1 MVKFS
6 ALKNRLP
13 RMSSSASSAP
23 AGRSSE
29 KDARNRSDYSSSA
42 SQSHSRFENS
52 KASILDHFNRVIAWS
67 NRSMVPLF
75 NIVIIVVFFVTTLT
89 ISLLIRT
96 RMTEISFAQA
106 QVQEHIVELRQS
118 VEDKQTKL
126 DSLEAQLPVRA
137 QKMGM
142 IPPKD
147 TIAIDLS
154 DYAKKGDKTKSKS
167 KDDKSKDDK
176 SKGDKTKGD
185 KSKGDKSKGDKSKSK
200 NDKTKSKPKEN
211 KPKDDKSKTDK
222 SKTDKSKAKND
233 KSKSK
238 NDKTSNK
245 TSNKTSSSNTKQQQP
260 AKQEKR

>member
-52 KASILDHFNRVIAWS
+52 KASILDHFNKVIAWS

-167 KDDKSKDDK
+167 KDDKSK
-176 SKGDKTKGD
+176 GD
-185 KSKGDKSKGDKSKSK
+185 KSKVDKSKGDKSKSK
-200 NDKTKSKPKEN
+200 NDKTKSKPKESKPKEN
-211 KPKDDKSKTDK
+211 KPKNDK
-222 SKTDKSKAKND
+222 SKTDKSKAKNE

-245 TSNKTSSSNTKQQQP
+245 TSSSNTKQQRP

>member
-167 KDDKSKDDK
+167 KGDKSKGDK
-176 SKGDKTKGD
+176 SKGDKT
-185 KSKGDKSKGDKSKSK
+185 KGDKSKGDKSKSK

-211 KPKDDKSKTDK
+211 KPKNDK
-222 SKTDKSKAKND
+222 SKTDKSKAKNN

-238 NDKTSNK
+238 NDK

>member
-167 KDDKSKDDK
+167 K
-176 SKGDKTKGD
+176 GD

-211 KPKDDKSKTDK
+211 KPKNDKSKTDK
-222 SKTDKSKAKND
+222 SKTDKSKA
-233 KSKSK
+233 K

>member
-154 DYAKKGDKTKSKS
+154 DYAKKSDKTKSKS
-167 KDDKSKDDK
+167 
-176 SKGDKTKGD
+176 KGD

-211 KPKDDKSKTDK
+211 KPKNDKSKTDK

>member
-167 KDDKSKDDK
+167 KDDKSKGDK
-176 SKGDKTKGD
+176 SKVDKT
-185 KSKGDKSKGDKSKSK
+185 KGDKSKGDKSKSK

-211 KPKDDKSKTDK
+211 KPKNDKSKTDK

>member
-167 KDDKSKDDK
+167 KDDKSK
-176 SKGDKTKGD
+176 GD

-211 KPKDDKSKTDK
+211 KPKNDKSKTDK

>member
-29 KDARNRSDYSSSA
+29 KDARNRSDCSSSA

-167 KDDKSKDDK
+167 KDDKSKGDK
-176 SKGDKTKGD
+176 SKVDKT
-185 KSKGDKSKGDKSKSK
+185 KGDKSKGDKSKSK

-211 KPKDDKSKTDK
+211 KPKNDKSKTDK

>member
-167 KDDKSKDDK
+167 KDDKSKGDK
-176 SKGDKTKGD
+176 SKGD

-211 KPKDDKSKTDK
+211 KPKNDKP
-222 SKTDKSKAKND
+222 KTDKSKAKND

>member
-154 DYAKKGDKTKSKS
+154 DYAKKGDKTK
-167 KDDKSKDDK
+167 
-176 SKGDKTKGD
+176 
-185 KSKGDKSKGDKSKSK
+185 GDKSKSK

-211 KPKDDKSKTDK
+211 KPKNDK

-245 TSNKTSSSNTKQQQP
+245 TSSSNTKQQQP

>member
-52 KASILDHFNRVIAWS
+52 KASILDHFNKVIAWS

-154 DYAKKGDKTKSKS
+154 DYAKKGDQTKS
-167 KDDKSKDDK
+167 
-176 SKGDKTKGD
+176 
-185 KSKGDKSKGDKSKSK
+185 KSKGDKSKVDKSKSK

-211 KPKDDKSKTDK
+211 KPKNDK

-233 KSKSK
+233 
-238 NDKTSNK
+238 K
-245 TSNKTSSSNTKQQQP
+245 TSNKTSSSNTKQQQT

>member
-42 SQSHSRFENS
+42 SQAHSRFENS

-167 KDDKSKDDK
+167 KDDKSK
-176 SKGDKTKGD
+176 
-185 KSKGDKSKGDKSKSK
+185 GDKSKSK

-211 KPKDDKSKTDK
+211 KPKNDKSKTDK

>member
-52 KASILDHFNRVIAWS
+52 KASILDHFNKVIAWS

-75 NIVIIVVFFVTTLT
+75 NIVIIIVFFVTTLT

-167 KDDKSKDDK
+167 K
-176 SKGDKTKGD
+176 
-185 KSKGDKSKGDKSKSK
+185 

-211 KPKDDKSKTDK
+211 KPKNDKSKSKNDK

-233 KSKSK
+233 K
-238 NDKTSNK
+238 
-245 TSNKTSSSNTKQQQP
+245 TSNKTSSSNNKQQQT

>member
-13 RMSSSASSAP
+13 RMSSSSSSAP

-167 KDDKSKDDK
+167 KGDKSKGDK
-176 SKGDKTKGD
+176 SKGDKT
-185 KSKGDKSKGDKSKSK
+185 KGDKSKGDKSKSK

-211 KPKDDKSKTDK
+211 KPKNDK

>member
-42 SQSHSRFENS
+42 SQAHSRFENS

-167 KDDKSKDDK
+167 KDDKSK
-176 SKGDKTKGD
+176 
-185 KSKGDKSKGDKSKSK
+185 GDKSKSK

-211 KPKDDKSKTDK
+211 KPKENKPKNDKSKTDK

-245 TSNKTSSSNTKQQQP
+245 TSSSNTKQQQP

>member
-167 KDDKSKDDK
+167 KDDKSKV
-176 SKGDKTKGD
+176 DKT
-185 KSKGDKSKGDKSKSK
+185 KGDKSKSK

-211 KPKDDKSKTDK
+211 KPKNDK
-222 SKTDKSKAKND
+222 SKTDKSKAKNE

-238 NDKTSNK
+238 NDK

>member
-167 KDDKSKDDK
+167 KVDKTKV
-176 SKGDKTKGD
+176 DKTKGD
-185 KSKGDKSKGDKSKSK
+185 KSKDDKSKSK

-211 KPKDDKSKTDK
+211 KPKNDK

>member
-52 KASILDHFNRVIAWS
+52 KASILDHFNKVIAWS

-154 DYAKKGDKTKSKS
+154 DYAKKGDQTKS
-167 KDDKSKDDK
+167 KSKDDK
-176 SKGDKTKGD
+176 SKGDKT
-185 KSKGDKSKGDKSKSK
+185 KGDKSKGDKSKSK

-211 KPKDDKSKTDK
+211 KPKNDK

-233 KSKSK
+233 
-238 NDKTSNK
+238 K
-245 TSNKTSSSNTKQQQP
+245 TSNKTSSSNTKQQQT

>member
-167 KDDKSKDDK
+167 KVDKSKGDK
-176 SKGDKTKGD
+176 SKGDKT
-185 KSKGDKSKGDKSKSK
+185 KGDKSKGDKSKSK

-211 KPKDDKSKTDK
+211 KPKNDK

>member
-167 KDDKSKDDK
+167 KV
-176 SKGDKTKGD
+176 DKTKGD
-185 KSKGDKSKGDKSKSK
+185 KSKDDKSKSK

-211 KPKDDKSKTDK
+211 KPKNDKSKTDK
-222 SKTDKSKAKND
+222 SKVNND

-238 NDKTSNK
+238 NDK

>member
-167 KDDKSKDDK
+167 KVDKSKGDK
-176 SKGDKTKGD
+176 SKGDKT
-185 KSKGDKSKGDKSKSK
+185 KGDKSKGDKSKSK

-211 KPKDDKSKTDK
+211 KPKNDK

-245 TSNKTSSSNTKQQQP
+245 TSSSNTKQQQP

>member
-167 KDDKSKDDK
+167 KDDKSK
-176 SKGDKTKGD
+176 
-185 KSKGDKSKGDKSKSK
+185 GDKSKGDKSKSK

-211 KPKDDKSKTDK
+211 KPKNDKSKTDK

-245 TSNKTSSSNTKQQQP
+245 TSSSNTKQQQP

>member
-167 KDDKSKDDK
+167 K
-176 SKGDKTKGD
+176 GD
-185 KSKGDKSKGDKSKSK
+185 KSKGDKSKVDKSKSK

-211 KPKDDKSKTDK
+211 KPKNDK

>member
-167 KDDKSKDDK
+167 K
-176 SKGDKTKGD
+176 GD

-211 KPKDDKSKTDK
+211 KPKNDKSKN
-222 SKTDKSKAKND
+222 DKSKAKNN

-238 NDKTSNK
+238 NDK

>member
-167 KDDKSKDDK
+167 KDDKSK
-176 SKGDKTKGD
+176 
-185 KSKGDKSKGDKSKSK
+185 GDKSKGDKSKSK

-211 KPKDDKSKTDK
+211 KPKIDK

>member
-167 KDDKSKDDK
+167 KDDKSK
-176 SKGDKTKGD
+176 GDKT
-185 KSKGDKSKGDKSKSK
+185 KGDKSKGDKSKSK

-211 KPKDDKSKTDK
+211 KPKNDK

>member
-167 KDDKSKDDK
+167 K
-176 SKGDKTKGD
+176 GD
-185 KSKGDKSKGDKSKSK
+185 KSKVDKSKSK

-211 KPKDDKSKTDK
+211 KPKNDKSKTDK

-245 TSNKTSSSNTKQQQP
+245 TSSSNTKQQQP

>member
-167 KDDKSKDDK
+167 KDDKSK
-176 SKGDKTKGD
+176 GD
-185 KSKGDKSKGDKSKSK
+185 KSKVDKSKGDKSKSK
-200 NDKTKSKPKEN
+200 NDKTKSKPKESKPKEN
-211 KPKDDKSKTDK
+211 KPKNDK

>member
-167 KDDKSKDDK
+167 KDDKSKGDK
-176 SKGDKTKGD
+176 SKGDK
-185 KSKGDKSKGDKSKSK
+185 SKVDKSKGDKSKSK

-211 KPKDDKSKTDK
+211 KPKNDK

>member
-167 KDDKSKDDK
+167 KGDK
-176 SKGDKTKGD
+176 SKGDKSKGD
-185 KSKGDKSKGDKSKSK
+185 KSKVDKTKVDKSKGDKSKSK
-200 NDKTKSKPKEN
+200 NDKTKSKPKESKPKEN
-211 KPKDDKSKTDK
+211 KPKNDK
-222 SKTDKSKAKND
+222 SKTDKSKAKNN

-238 NDKTSNK
+238 NDK

>member
-167 KDDKSKDDK
+167 KGDKS
-176 SKGDKTKGD
+176 KGD
-185 KSKGDKSKGDKSKSK
+185 KSKGDKTKGDKSKSK

-211 KPKDDKSKTDK
+211 KPKNDK

>member
-52 KASILDHFNRVIAWS
+52 KASILDHFNKVIAWS

-167 KDDKSKDDK
+167 KVDKTKV
-176 SKGDKTKGD
+176 DKTKGD
-185 KSKGDKSKGDKSKSK
+185 KSKDDKSKSK

-211 KPKDDKSKTDK
+211 KPKNDK

>member
-154 DYAKKGDKTKSKS
+154 DYAKKSDKTKS
-167 KDDKSKDDK
+167 K

-185 KSKGDKSKGDKSKSK
+185 KSKGDKSKDDKSKDDKSKSK

-211 KPKDDKSKTDK
+211 KPKNDKSKTDK

-233 KSKSK
+233 KSKAK
-238 NDKTSNK
+238 NDK

>member
-42 SQSHSRFENS
+42 SQAHSRFENS

-154 DYAKKGDKTKSKS
+154 DYAKKGDKSKS
-167 KDDKSKDDK
+167 KSKDDK
-176 SKGDKTKGD
+176 SKGDK
-185 KSKGDKSKGDKSKSK
+185 SKVDNTKGDKSKSK

-211 KPKDDKSKTDK
+211 KPKENKPKNDK

-245 TSNKTSSSNTKQQQP
+245 TSSSNTKQQQP

>member
-167 KDDKSKDDK
+167 KDDKSK
-176 SKGDKTKGD
+176 GD
-185 KSKGDKSKGDKSKSK
+185 KSKVDKSKGDKSKSK
-200 NDKTKSKPKEN
+200 NDKTKSKPKESKPKEN
-211 KPKDDKSKTDK
+211 KPKNDK

-245 TSNKTSSSNTKQQQP
+245 TSSSNTKQQQP

>member
-167 KDDKSKDDK
+167 KGDK
-176 SKGDKTKGD
+176 SKGDKSKVD
-185 KSKGDKSKGDKSKSK
+185 KTKGDKSKGDKSKSK

-211 KPKDDKSKTDK
+211 KPKNDKSKTDK
-222 SKTDKSKAKND
+222 SKADKSKAKND

>member
-167 KDDKSKDDK
+167 KDDKSK
-176 SKGDKTKGD
+176 
-185 KSKGDKSKGDKSKSK
+185 GDKSKGDKSKSK
-200 NDKTKSKPKEN
+200 NDKTKSKSKEN
-211 KPKDDKSKTDK
+211 KPKNDK

>member
-167 KDDKSKDDK
+167 KTDK
-176 SKGDKTKGD
+176 SKGDK
-185 KSKGDKSKGDKSKSK
+185 SKVDKSKGDKSKSK
-200 NDKTKSKPKEN
+200 NDKTKSKPKESKPKEN
-211 KPKDDKSKTDK
+211 KPKNDK
-222 SKTDKSKAKND
+222 SKTDKSKAKNE

-238 NDKTSNK
+238 NDK

>member
-154 DYAKKGDKTKSKS
+154 DYAKKSDKTKS
-167 KDDKSKDDK
+167 
-176 SKGDKTKGD
+176 
-185 KSKGDKSKGDKSKSK
+185 KSKGDKSKGDKSKV
-200 NDKTKSKPKEN
+200 DKTKG
-211 KPKDDKSKTDK
+211 DKSKSKKD
-222 SKTDKSKAKND
+222 KTDKSKAKND

>member
-167 KDDKSKDDK
+167 KDDKSK
-176 SKGDKTKGD
+176 GD
-185 KSKGDKSKGDKSKSK
+185 KSKVDKSKGDKSKSK
-200 NDKTKSKPKEN
+200 NDKTKSKPKESKPKEN
-211 KPKDDKSKTDK
+211 KPKNDK
-222 SKTDKSKAKND
+222 SKTDKSKAKNE

-238 NDKTSNK
+238 NDK

>member
-167 KDDKSKDDK
+167 KGDK
-176 SKGDKTKGD
+176 SKGDKSKVD
-185 KSKGDKSKGDKSKSK
+185 KTKGDKSKGDKSKSK

-211 KPKDDKSKTDK
+211 KPKNDKSKTDK